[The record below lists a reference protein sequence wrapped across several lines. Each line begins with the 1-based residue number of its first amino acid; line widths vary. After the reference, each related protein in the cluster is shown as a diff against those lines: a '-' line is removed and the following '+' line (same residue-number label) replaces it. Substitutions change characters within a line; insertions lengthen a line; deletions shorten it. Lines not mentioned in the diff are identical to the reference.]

1 MNGGFPPCSTCGN
14 TIRSRRCGCSGP
26 QQYAPMDDSQM
37 YQYRSNPGCSV
48 PTPSPRVLQA
58 AINAPD
64 MQGYDHSNR
73 DYLYGMPVDASDVY
87 GSAISRQNGAALTEF
102 YNKIALMS
110 GNAVWYGGM

>member
-37 YQYRSNPGCSV
+37 YQYR
-48 PTPSPRVLQA
+48 RVLQA